1 MKQLDPVSLEILW
14 NRLIAIVDEAAA
26 GFVRTSFSSL
36 VREANDYAVVL
47 TDAQGRSLAQSSLSI
62 PSFISTLP
70 KTVGHFLDS
79 FPAEQLDPGDV
90 LITNDPWMGTGHIHD
105 VSTAMPIHYRGRL
118 VAFSAITSHM
128 PDIGGPVRT
137 NDNSVIYEEG
147 LQIPQLKLMRG
158 GEIDPSIQAFIRQDV
173 RVPDQT
179 MGDLFG
185 QVAAHKMLAARLAG
199 LLEEVEV
206 SLEALGEEIRGRS
219 EAALRRAI
227 RALPDGVYN
236 YVAHHDGFASPLVI
250 DCTVRVLDDE
260 LEVDYAGT
268 SPQVVDKAINV
279 VPAYTYAY
287 TAFPLKALL
296 SPSIPNN
303 EGSFAPIRVTA
314 PEGSVL
320 HATWPAATAA
330 RGQVGHILPTAVLG
344 ALAPVVPG
352 GARGGQRQLLHH
364 HRRRGPGPSLHRRQ
378 LRQRRPGGDERARRP
393 LGAQFPLQ
401 PRQYADRGAG
411 GGGPVAGA
419 SPQTPAR
426 VRRRGR
432 DARRRRGRHRLRIS
446 GRDLRQL
453 RLPDDPAGLAAPGAR
468 RRRRWPRGGAVAER
482 EGDRSLEPQAVA
494 QGRPRA
500 PGDRRRWRLPDG
512 GDVNQT
518 ATGSAHRRL
527 ASATARPSKAEEKP
541 AWRLNAMGS
550 CS

>member
-147 LQIPQLKLMRG
+147 LQIPRLKLMRG
-158 GEIDPSIQAFIRQDV
+158 GEIDPSIQAFIRQNV

-236 YVAHHDGFASPLVI
+236 YVAHHDGFAAPLVI

-352 GARGGQRQLLHH
+352 GARAEGSGNCSITIVGEDQGHPFTVASFVNGGQGATSARGGRSALSFPSNLGNTPIEVLEAEGPLLVH
-364 HRRRGPGPSLHRRQ
+364 HRKLRRESGGEGEMR
-378 LRQRRPGGDERARRP
+378 GGDGVDIAFEYRGETSANCAFLMTRRVSPPRGRGGGGDGRAAALSLNEKAIDP
-393 LGAQFPLQ
+393 LSLKRLRKGDLV
-401 PRQYADRGAG
+401 RLETAG
-411 GGGPVAGA
+411 GGGF
-419 SPQTPAR
+419 R
-426 VRRRGR
+426 
-432 DARRRRGRHRLRIS
+432 
-446 GRDLRQL
+446 
-453 RLPDDPAGLAAPGAR
+453 
-468 RRRRWPRGGAVAER
+468 
-482 EGDRSLEPQAVA
+482 
-494 QGRPRA
+494 
-500 PGDRRRWRLPDG
+500 
-512 GDVNQT
+512 
-518 ATGSAHRRL
+518 TGE
-527 ASATARPSKAEEKP
+527 T
-541 AWRLNAMGS
+541 
-550 CS
+550 